1 MTGLFDVKELANM
14 EKIVSTQ
21 LPFEKFDHFGVV
33 VRDMEKALASYQA
46 FGIGPFERLHLTAFE
61 RRLHGRPA
69 DDIQQILRM
78 GKIGQTRLEL
88 IQPIS
93 GESVH
98 LNSLR
103 DRGEGINHLAF
114 KVDAIDQEIARMIS
128 KGLRLAYYAKFDPSG
143 GMAYFESEIGGSYY
157 LEIIQWPPDQA
168 NRSMLKTA

>member
-1 MTGLFDVKELANM
+1 MFEAELSGVDRQANM

-21 LPFEKFDHFGVV
+21 LPSEKFDHFGVV
-33 VRDMEKALASYQA
+33 VRDMEKALASYRA
-46 FGIGPFERLHLTAFE
+46 FGTGPFELLHLTAFE

-98 LNSLR
+98 MNSLR
-103 DRGEGINHLAF
+103 NRGEGINHLGF
-114 KVDAIDQEIARMIS
+114 RVDAIDQQVARMIS
-128 KGLRLAYYAKFDPSG
+128 KGLRLVYSAKFKPSG

-157 LEIIQWPPDQA
+157 LEIIQWPPD
-168 NRSMLKTA
+168 